1 MSRFPVCRLLIE
13 PEPSEGQW
21 NMAVDEALLTSAAE
35 GACPT
40 VRWYGWSRPTI
51 SLGYFQSL
59 DSVAN
64 RWPEGIDIVR
74 RPTGG
79 GAIVHH
85 HEWTYS
91 CTIPSLAPLL
101 RSPYELYDLVHEVLC
116 RAFQELAGITL
127 TKRGV
132 ANRAATEPLLCF
144 LREDPRDVCCQ
155 GVKVIGSAQ
164 RRRRKALLQHGSILL
179 HESRYAAGVP
189 GLVDLIPEIQPRLS
203 QLQASLPRLL
213 AETLGEEVQLGELSP
228 AERKLSE
235 QIWDTWRGTGV
246 SNKPSH
252 L

>member
-1 MSRFPVCRLLIE
+1 MARFPVCRLLID
-13 PEPSEGQW
+13 PEPSEGLW
-21 NMAVDEALLTSAAE
+21 NMAVDEALLTTAAE

-40 VRWYGWSRPTI
+40 VRWYAWSRPTI

-64 RWPEGIDIVR
+64 RWAEGIDIVR

-91 CTIPSLAPLL
+91 CTIPSLTPLL
-101 RSPYELYDLVHEVLC
+101 RNPYELYDLVHEVLC

-127 TKRGV
+127 TMRGV
-132 ANRAATEPLLCF
+132 VNRSVTEPLLCF
-144 LREDPRDVCCQ
+144 LREDPRDVCYQ

-179 HESRYAAGVP
+179 HESCYAPGVP
-189 GLVDLIPEIQPRLS
+189 GLVDLVPEIQPRLI
-203 QLQASLPRLL
+203 QLQERLPRLL
-213 AETLGEEVQLGELSP
+213 AEALGEEVQLGELSP

-235 QIWDTWRGTGV
+235 HVWAERKNKGAS
-246 SNKPSH
+246 SNLFPR
-252 L
+252 

>member
-1 MSRFPVCRLLIE
+1 MARFPVCRLLID
-13 PEPSEGQW
+13 PEPSDGLW
-21 NMAVDEALLTSAAE
+21 NMAVDEALLSSAAE
-35 GACPT
+35 GECPT

-64 RWPEGIDIVR
+64 HWPKDIDIVR

-91 CTIPSLAPLL
+91 CTIPTLAPLL
-101 RSPYELYDLVHEVLC
+101 RTPYELYDLIHEVIC
-116 RAFQELAGITL
+116 RAFQELADITL
-127 TKRGV
+127 MMRGV
-132 ANRAATEPLLCF
+132 VHRATTEPLLCF
-144 LREDPRDVCCQ
+144 LREDPRDVCFQ

-179 HESRYAAGVP
+179 RESRYAPGVL
-189 GLVDLIPEIQPRLS
+189 GLVDLVPEIQPRLN
-203 QLQASLPRLL
+203 QLHASLPRRL

-235 QIWDTWRGTGV
+235 
-246 SNKPSH
+246 H
-252 L
+252 LWAARRTKGGSGSLSPL